1 MEVNFWISR
10 IYYYCGAALA
20 RPDDAGG
27 TYKLDF
33 YMEREK
39 RHSDCTLCLLHCLY

>member
-27 TYKLDF
+27 S
-33 YMEREK
+33 YMQEFSFEYGK
-39 RHSDCTLCLLHCLY
+39 YQKTNNMLNLMKP